1 MNQTDAALNKSEIS
15 QFSLTEQKQPLG
27 RYDDSGQ
34 NQRRQRLE
42 IRGYN
47 NNELLNYEKINEC
60 RQDSSRSDDH
70 HSNHKQDNLVGEGQP
85 KSAFLLQHMQ
95 GPSLTPKSKA
105 GMQQFQGPPSSRYQ
119 ATVTREPKTAASEKK
134 SFDKLTDFYRDN
146 RRRPE

>member
-1 MNQTDAALNKSEIS
+1 MNQADAALNKSEIS

-70 HSNHKQDNLVGEGQP
+70 HSNHKQDNLVGEGHVVDKAWQKCGKKRP
-85 KSAFLLQHMQ
+85 VYIRHVSNMSQLWDLLI
-95 GPSLTPKSKA
+95 
-105 GMQQFQGPPSSRYQ
+105 
-119 ATVTREPKTAASEKK
+119 KTAMG
-134 SFDKLTDFYRDN
+134 D
-146 RRRPE
+146 